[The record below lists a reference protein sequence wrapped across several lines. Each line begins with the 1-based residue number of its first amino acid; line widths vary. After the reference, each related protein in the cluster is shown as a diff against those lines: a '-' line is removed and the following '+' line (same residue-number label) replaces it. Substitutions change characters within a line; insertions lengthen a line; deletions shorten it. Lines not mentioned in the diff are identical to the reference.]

1 MGNIHFKWGIFNS
14 SREYSLKVGNIHFNW
29 RIFTSTG
36 EYSLQL
42 GNIHFN
48 CWEIFTS
55 SGGYSPAAS
64 QVRVCWAAASLLQ
77 GAAAVP
83 WMAGSSSPGP
93 AMFKILHQ
101 TQSGPAI
108 FKILHLTLMFLLYS
122 KYYISHNLV
131 LPYSKYYISHLCSCH
146 IQNVTSQTI
155 WSCHFQN
162 ITSHTI
168 WSWPA
173 IFKILHLTLMFLP
186 YLKYYIRHSW
196 SCHIQNILS
205 RTYGPAIFRRSD
217 HTSHDNFK
225 LRALFQRNQ
234 NSFPTSDPSP
244 VSELCTWKRMIRYER
259 DYQTWHNGPQSWV
272 MLQAPF

>member
-29 RIFTSTG
+29 GIFTSTG

-42 GNIHFN
+42 LGNIHFK
-48 CWEIFTS
+48 WGIFTCS
-55 SGGYSPAAS
+55 KS
-64 QVRVCWAAASLLQ
+64 RESLL
-77 GAAAVP
+77 GCREFAPRGGGRSVDGGKLIP
-83 WMAGSSSPGP
+83 WSCHIQNITS
-93 AMFKILHQ
+93 H
-101 TQSGPAI
+101 TYVPAI
-108 FKILHLTLMFLLYS
+108 FKILY
-122 KYYISHNLV
+122 
-131 LPYSKYYISHLCSCH
+131 
-146 IQNVTSQTI
+146 
-155 WSCHFQN
+155 
-162 ITSHTI
+162 
-168 WSWPA
+168 
-173 IFKILHLTLMFLP
+173 LTLMFLP

-244 VSELCTWKRMIRYER
+244 VSELCT
-259 DYQTWHNGPQSWV
+259 
-272 MLQAPF
+272 

>member
-1 MGNIHFKWGIFNS
+1 MGNIHFKWG
-14 SREYSLKVGNIHFNW
+14 
-29 RIFTSTG
+29 IFTSTG

-42 GNIHFN
+42 GNIHFK
-48 CWEIFTS
+48 WGIFTS

-64 QVRVCWAAASLLQ
+64 QGRVCWVAASSLQ

-83 WMAGSSSPGP
+83 WMAGSSSPG
-93 AMFKILHQ
+93 
-101 TQSGPAI
+101 
-108 FKILHLTLMFLLYS
+108 
-122 KYYISHNLV
+122 
-131 LPYSKYYISHLCSCH
+131 
-146 IQNVTSQTI
+146 
-155 WSCHFQN
+155 
-162 ITSHTI
+162 
-168 WSWPA
+168 PA

-244 VSELCTWKRMIRYER
+244 VSELCT
-259 DYQTWHNGPQSWV
+259 
-272 MLQAPF
+272 